1 MMVEKLMGKDQ
12 IDSLGHWRPSEEC
25 DFNPSVMRSHGRVF
39 KQAKEVILSLV
50 YKDQPDN
57 LVEWVVYGWAREEAE
72 VCQEALDVIQ
82 VE

>member
-1 MMVEKLMGKDQ
+1 
-12 IDSLGHWRPSEEC
+12 
-25 DFNPSVMRSHGRVF
+25 MRSHGRVF